1 LWSLC
6 IVMMTSLV
14 DAIAAPQRR
23 LGEAGQIGGKAH

>member
-1 LWSLC
+1 
-6 IVMMTSLV
+6 MMTSLV